1 MNKILTPAP
10 AAQMLSNADQRLEA
24 IRTAA
29 GLQPEQFDARCMPV
43 LRAYAQ
49 HVQNLPFSPKVF
61 SRPQGAWEFGLICA
75 TLALQYAGTVIFFP
89 EIKAEDR
96 RILEPQCRYMSF
108 VATLATCAARVTS
121 STKVV
126 AGDSE
131 YHPFFTPMRFQDW
144 LQKHPDASF
153 LWRDEGAGLSN
164 QGCAVVATRLF
175 PTGLFEHFDLRV
187 VMMFYDAITAGTQ
200 KLLGIESTLA
210 KVVRQSIE
218 RVIDHYVEKEAR
230 VFNESESSLLAAP
243 LDTSG
248 LAKQMAAQ
256 ANPTLPVNPLAP
268 SKPSAPSSA
277 PHPVQSVA
285 ASVNFAAE
293 SRHPVATP
301 TLEQPPM
308 HPTNAGPSSGAA
320 PLLGKDPV
328 LREWF
333 AALKLHPRF
342 PDLAKHLASSEEG
355 VLVPINMLGL
365 FGVSG
370 PTIRKKMEEAGFV
383 VRRSDDSRHLILTPT
398 LRGQFIQ
405 DEPAAS

>member
-1 MNKILTPAP
+1 
-10 AAQMLSNADQRLEA
+10 MLSNAGQRIEA

-43 LRAYAQ
+43 LRTYAQ

-96 RILEPQCRYMSF
+96 RVLEPQCRYMSF

-121 STKVV
+121 STNVI
-126 AGDSE
+126 AGDIQ
-131 YHPFFTPMRFQDW
+131 YHPFLTSMRFHDW
-144 LQKHPDASF
+144 LQAHPDATF
-153 LWRDEGAGLSN
+153 LWRDEGVGLSN

-218 RVIDHYVEKEAR
+218 RVIDHYTEKEAL
-230 VFNESESSLLAAP
+230 VFSEFGSGTLAAP

-256 ANPTLPVNPLAP
+256 ANPTLPANPLAP
-268 SKPSAPSSA
+268 SMPSAPPSA
-277 PHPVQSVA
+277 SHPAQSVA
-285 ASVNFAAE
+285 ASGAAGPPQ
-293 SRHPVATP
+293 SVAVP
-301 TLEQPPM
+301 TLGQTPV
-308 HPTNAGPSSGAA
+308 HQTNAAPSGGAD

-333 AALKLHPRF
+333 AALKLHPRY
-342 PDLAKHLASSEEG
+342 PDLAKHLVSSEEG
-355 VLVPINMLGL
+355 VVIPINMLGL

-370 PTIRKKMEEAGFV
+370 PTIRKKMDEAGFI
-383 VRRSDDSRHLILTPT
+383 VRRSEDSRHLIMAPA
-398 LRGQFIQ
+398 LRGQFMQ

>member
-1 MNKILTPAP
+1 MNKILTPTP
-10 AAQMLSNADQRLEA
+10 AAQMLGNADQRIEA

-29 GLQPEQFDARCMPV
+29 GLQPEQFEARCMPV

-49 HVQNLPFSPKVF
+49 HVQNLPFSPNVF
-61 SRPQGAWEFGLICA
+61 NRPQGAWECGLICA

-96 RILEPQCRYMSF
+96 RVLEPQCRYMSL

-131 YHPFFTPMRFQDW
+131 FHPFFTTTRFHDW

-153 LWRDEGAGLSN
+153 LWRNQGAGLSN

-218 RVIDHYVEKEAR
+218 RVIDHYTEKETRA
-230 VFNESESSLLAAP
+230 FNESESSLLAAP

-256 ANPTLPVNPLAP
+256 ANPTIPVNPLAP
-268 SKPSAPSSA
+268 STSSA
-277 PHPVQSVA
+277 PPAAPLPAQSVA
-285 ASVNFAAE
+285 ASADVAPE
-293 SRHPVATP
+293 SPQPVAAR
-301 TLEQPPM
+301 TLQQPPV
-308 HPTNAGPSSGAA
+308 HPTNAAPSGGAD
-320 PLLGKDPV
+320 PLIGKDPV

-333 AALKLHPRF
+333 AALKLHPRY
-342 PDLAKHLASSEEG
+342 PDLAKHLTSSEEG

-370 PTIRKKMEEAGFV
+370 PTIRNKMEEAGFV
-383 VRRSDDSRHLILTPT
+383 VRRSDDSRHVILTPA

-405 DEPAAS
+405 DEPAAP